1 MKKIEQVIVVEGRHD
16 TENLKKYYD
25 CETIE
30 THGTCLSEFT
40 IRLIQRAQKAR
51 GVIVFTDPDSP
62 GNRIRHAVNEAVPGC
77 LNAYIDKELAKTA
90 HKVGVEHAGQQAL
103 EDALSHLVKE
113 RPDQEEELTMQDLYE
128 LGLSGRENSSQLREQ
143 VGRALYL
150 GNGNARTMCSRLNSL
165 GITKEKLQ
173 EVLNG

>member
-1 MKKIEQVIVVEGRHD
+1 MKRIEQVIVVEGRHD

-51 GVIVFTDPDSP
+51 GVIVFTD
-62 GNRIRHAVNEAVPGC
+62 AVNEAGPGC

-143 VGRALYL
+143 VGRALHL